1 MSDISGLIRDFL
13 EARRFS
19 QVFRGVLQHIRVLRS
34 VSTIISS
41 REHLCCVLT
50 THIINSIIITISTII
65 ILIILIIITTLIMI
79 IILTVMMMPR
89 CEVHQGVEAE
99 VQCRAHRGG
108 TGDPAARF
116 PQHHNHTS
124 YDDNLQHMEKR
135 NLQQV
140 SSALQ

>member
-1 MSDISGLIRDFL
+1 MSNISGLIHDFL

-50 THIINSIIITISTII
+50 THIINSIIIIIITISTII

-79 IILTVMMMPR
+79 ITLTVMMMLR
-89 CEVHQGVEAE
+89 CEVHQGVKAE
-99 VQCRAHRGG
+99 VQCKAHQGG

-116 PQHHNHTS
+116 PHNS
-124 YDDNLQHMEKR
+124 
-135 NLQQV
+135 
-140 SSALQ
+140 